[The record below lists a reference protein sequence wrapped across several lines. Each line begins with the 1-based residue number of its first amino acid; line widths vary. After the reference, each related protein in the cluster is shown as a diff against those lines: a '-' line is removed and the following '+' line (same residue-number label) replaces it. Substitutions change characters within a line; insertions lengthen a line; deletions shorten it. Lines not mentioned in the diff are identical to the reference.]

1 MVEAPGTAPGSEWFI
16 ATAIY
21 RHSRQ
26 AGEANI
32 GANGP
37 KRKSRRRQS
46 CRRGCAIS
54 ALRGFGDIGR
64 HDKHCGPTIDHAR
77 RERPA
82 MPKSDFTRSPAS
94 TAEPDAPSAVAL
106 APTPQPAIAE
116 LFFAFASISIS
127 SFGGALAWAR
137 RMLVENKGWITARE
151 FNDLLALCQFLPGPN
166 IVNLCAVFGVRMRGI
181 PGALACLVGLLGP
194 SVVLMI
200 AAGTLYRRV
209 GALPE
214 LHGVLSGLAAAA
226 AGVIIATA
234 IKLAEPLVRVRLGPG
249 HAVAIATFVAIGVLR
264 LSLPLVLLV
273 MVPVSIGFAWR
284 RADEK

>member
-26 AGEANI
+26 AGLRNI
-32 GANGP
+32 GAKWP
-37 KRKSRRRQS
+37 KRKSGRRPGRHQ
-46 CRRGCAIS
+46 GCAIS
-54 ALRGFGDIGR
+54 VLPGFGDIGR
-64 HDKHCGPTIDHAR
+64 RDKHYGLTIDHAR
-77 RERPA
+77 GRPSA
-82 MPKSDFTRSPAS
+82 MPKSDFAQSPAS
-94 TAEPDAPSAVAL
+94 AAEPDAPSAVGRA
-106 APTPQPAIAE
+106 AAPQPSIAE
-116 LFFAFASISIS
+116 LFFTFVGISIS

-137 RMLVENKGWITARE
+137 RMLVENKGWMTARE

-166 IVNLCAVFGVRMRGI
+166 IVNLCALFGVRMRGI
-181 PGALACLVGLLGP
+181 PGALACLFGLLGP

-200 AAGTLYRRV
+200 AAGILYRRY

-226 AGVIIATA
+226 AGVVIATA
-234 IKLAEPLVRVRLGPG
+234 VKLAEPLVRVRLGPE
-249 HAVAIATFVAIGVLR
+249 HAVAITTFVAIGVLR

-273 MVPVSIGFAWR
+273 MVPVSIGFAWWAR
-284 RADEK
+284 R